1 MLFYNALEKSLDY
14 LNFNYNYKLIIDD
27 NRRGIELPAIWM
39 CTDSRVLFDKYRVLD
54 YFDMKNDYFIY
65 ENKTVNAFETYLDA
79 DEIDEECQDMVYRY
93 VQYK

>member
-1 MLFYNALEKSLDY
+1 M
-14 LNFNYNYKLIIDD
+14 IIDD
-27 NRRGIELPAIWM
+27 NKRGIELPAIWM
-39 CTDSRVLFDKYRVLD
+39 CTDSRVLFDKHQVLD

-65 ENKTVNAFETYLDA
+65 ENKTVNTFETYLDT